1 MALGMDPEVSCGSL
15 EARPVSA
22 GTAWSVCRCVRLPER
37 GLLQEGFFFF
47 SPEYS
52 YSWGLRKT
60 NQTHTAVLPS
70 VTAPGGRRGGEARG
84 RSPDGVRRRR
94 ESGVREALWPLWS
107 LPSASEEWLWAAGP
121 SATPRCTPCSGSCRS
136 ARPWP
141 RWASSSCRTW
151 GSRRRPARC
160 CSRGRRSR
168 CTGPSASLCGREARG
183 GRAVRA
189 SGPQEEPRRPRAGCR
204 HVTCACG
211 GETRARRE
219 RARRAGPGWRP
230 RRSRCWRRAGGARGL
245 EPSFGRLEE
254 RAAFTLQSGPEPARG
269 ALRRAW
275 ERVHTARRCRGP
287 AGAPFRKPTF
297 PMARTRSPLPARW
310 RAATPGEVRVRTAR
324 GKGAVARPPLRLRT
338 PRARG
343 RVSLWDGQCLLLPPA
358 LRRSLSKMCHWSY
371 IKSPGLYKE
380 GVTLII
386 GEHQGAISLY
396 LGRFQNSLQSLE
408 MIKEC
413 NSALWSRLL
422 WGHKNVISV
431 N

>member
-1 MALGMDPEVSCGSL
+1 MKRLQVCAATRKGSSS
-15 EARPVSA
+15 R
-22 GTAWSVCRCVRLPER
+22 
-37 GLLQEGFFFF
+37 GFFFF

-70 VTAPGGRRGGEARG
+70 VTAPGGRRGGEAGG
-84 RSPDGVRRRR
+84 RFPDGVRRRR
-94 ESGVREALWPLWS
+94 GSGAREALWPLWS
-107 LPSASEEWLWAAGP
+107 PPSASEEWLRAAGP

-168 CTGPSASLCGREARG
+168 CTGPSAALCGREARG

-189 SGPQEEPRRPRAGCR
+189 AGPQEEPRRPRAGCR

-254 RAAFTLQSGPEPARG
+254 RAAFSLQSGPEPARG

-275 ERVHTARRCRGP
+275 QRVHAADPPGLPSGGP
-287 AGAPFRKPTF
+287 P
-297 PMARTRSPLPARW
+297 SRW
-310 RAATPGEVRVRTAR
+310 RRRAARFPLADAQRRRERLASALRAGQRRRRPTSPGAADTAC
-324 GKGAVARPPLRLRT
+324 ARPRLSTGR
-338 PRARG
+338 
-343 RVSLWDGQCLLLPPA
+343 RVSPVACCSETQPQQDVPLKL
-358 LRRSLSKMCHWSY
+358 H
-371 IKSPGLYKE
+371 KE
-380 GVTLII
+380 P
-386 GEHQGAISLY
+386 
-396 LGRFQNSLQSLE
+396 
-408 MIKEC
+408 
-413 NSALWSRLL
+413 SAL
-422 WGHKNVISV
+422 
-431 N
+431 